1 MNIRKVTA
9 LLLALLLAAVFP
21 GCDSAGAST
30 ADAVLG
36 RGGRSLRILSGSE
49 NQELETILEEFAKAE
64 GIRIEMTYQG
74 SLDIMRALEE
84 ESFPYDAVWP
94 ASLRA
99 IRARI
104 CRRK

>member
-36 RGGRSLRILSGSE
+36 RGGRSLRILRLGE
-49 NQELETILEEFAKAE
+49 PRAGDNFG
-64 GIRIEMTYQG
+64 GIRQG
-74 SLDIMRALEE
+74 RGNTH
-84 ESFPYDAVWP
+84 
-94 ASLRA
+94 
-99 IRARI
+99 
-104 CRRK
+104 